1 MDKADGIIATDRGGD
16 FELPAAGS
24 YIARCYQLVDIGTQ
38 HEMFQ
43 GKPTKPT
50 RKVIMWFELLEDEEG
65 TPYRM
70 SNGEP
75 FSIMQKYTLST
86 NSKANLRKH
95 IDAWRGK
102 PLTDAEA
109 KGFNLVKLLGQAC
122 RLQVILNESGDRT
135 YVNIASIGY
144 TKKNPEGV
152 NPTTWWTITDPDTE
166 AYGNF
171 PDWLRQKIATADEWD
186 IVQNKPVE
194 DVKPTDEDVEN
205 LDLDNL
211 GVKF

>member
-24 YIARCYQLVDIGTQ
+24 YLAKCYQIVDIGTQ
-38 HEMFQ
+38 NELFQ

-50 RKVIMWFELLEDEEG
+50 HKVIMWFELLEDEEG
-65 TPYRM
+65 TAYRM

-102 PLTDAEA
+102 PLSDAEA

-122 RLQVILNESGDRT
+122 RLQVSLDERGDRT
-135 YVNIASIGY
+135 WVNIASIGY
-144 TKKNPEGV
+144 TKKNPDGV
-152 NPTTWWTITDPDTE
+152 NPTSWWTVSKPDME
-166 AYGNF
+166 AYIKF
-171 PDWLRQKIATADEWD
+171 PDWLRQKIASSEEGVPASTDKTPD
-186 IVQNKPVE
+186 VVPE
-194 DVKPTDEDVEN
+194 DVPDV
-205 LDLDNL
+205 LDLEEL